1 LICVLDVF
9 INTLIFI
16 LGDRN
21 MKYFECYRSERKTT
35 AHKSTSD
42 AADYKAHDLLQAD
55 LAFIKRLK
63 EKDPNALQNLSLKL
77 AQ

>member
-1 LICVLDVF
+1 
-9 INTLIFI
+9 
-16 LGDRN
+16 
-21 MKYFECYRSERKTT
+21 MKFFECYRSERKATAKKTT
-35 AHKSTSD
+35 RNTSG
-42 AADYKAHDLLQAD
+42 YKAHDLLQAD